1 MEHRV
6 SAPEGTDEQLMSLLC
21 EGEDKALNVLVERYQ
36 QDIFRFCVHYLR
48 DVERARDLTQETFVR
63 VFTARGRFD
72 AARSFRPWVLCIAR
86 NLCLN
91 ELKRKRTVH
100 MESLE
105 EYASAAREDSGELA
119 RCADENPDQQLIAQE
134 RHVALEQAL
143 ESLPADARE
152 IVVLRF
158 FERMAAKEIAEIVG
172 STEGAVRTRLHRILK
187 TLREKCQI
195 IWDEH

>member
-1 MEHRV
+1 MGSPV
-6 SAPEGTDEQLMSLLC
+6 SASEQTDEQLMSLLC
-21 EGEDKALNVLVERYQ
+21 EGGDHALGVLVTRYQ
-36 QDIFRFCVHYLR
+36 QDIFRFCVHYVK

-63 VFTARGRFD
+63 VYTARDRFD
-72 AARSFRPWVLCIAR
+72 ATRSFRPWVLCIAR

-105 EYASAAREDSGELA
+105 EYASSAREDNGELA
-119 RCADENPDQQLIAQE
+119 RSAQDNADHRLMDEE
-134 RHVALEQAL
+134 RRSAVSNALD
-143 ESLPADARE
+143 SLTEDARE

-158 FERMAAKEIAEIVG
+158 FERMPAKEIAEIIG

-187 TLREKCQI
+187 TLRDKCQP
-195 IWDEH
+195 IWDEY